1 MNHKTLNL
9 TYMAL
14 GAVLIAVCSWISIPT
29 MVPFTMQTFAVFLVP
44 AALLGGKCGTG
55 AILIY
60 ILLGGR
66 RRSCI
71 CPLYRWYWYPF
82 GKYGRIYCGLSL
94 YGSNLLDDGNGFWKK
109 QVG

>member
-29 MVPFTMQTFAVFLVP
+29 MVPFTMQTFAVFLVLL
-44 AALLGGKCGTG
+44 LLGGKCATG

-60 ILLGGR
+60 ILLGAAGVPVFAHFTAG
-66 RRSCI
+66 I
-71 CPLYRWYWYPF
+71 
-82 GKYGRIYCGLSL
+82 GI
-94 YGSNLLDDGNGFWKK
+94 LL
-109 QVG
+109 